1 MTFVRRKIE
10 LEFKLGK
17 GAFGEDGEPSRV
29 IVRDH
34 RVQCVVHNVFGPGMG
49 DARLRVFGLRPSV
62 LNELASLN
70 QDTAAQRQNRVIVRA
85 GDEGAALATVFE
97 GQISLSQLDMNS
109 APNVSLNII
118 AFGGLLEAV
127 KTTDATSYP
136 GSADAATILFN
147 LAQRAGLFFDN
158 SSGASR
164 ILWTPYFE
172 GSYRKQ
178 IADCA
183 RAAGFGWVIDGGT
196 LAIWPA
202 GGFRRGP
209 PVLISP
215 QTGLVGYPG
224 YSTSS
229 TGAGISVRTIF
240 NPQIRLAQQVQVE
253 SALKVANGLWTAL
266 DIQHELDAEM
276 PGGQWF
282 TSFNATPY
290 GI

>member
-29 IVRDH
+29 VVRDH
-34 RVQCVVHNVFGPGMG
+34 RVQCVVQDVIGPGMG
-49 DARLRVFGLRPSV
+49 QLRMRVFGLRPSV

-70 QDTAAQRQNRVIVRA
+70 QATEAVRANRVIVRA

-97 GQISLSQLDMNS
+97 GQISLSQLDMNA
-109 APNVSLNII
+109 APNVSLNVM
-118 AFGGLLEAV
+118 AFSGLLEAV
-127 KTTDATSYP
+127 KTAEATSYP
-136 GSADAATILFN
+136 GSADAATILLN
-147 LAQRAGLFFDN
+147 LAQRAGLFFEN
-158 SSGASR
+158 SSGASQ
-164 ILWTPYFE
+164 ILSTPYFE

-183 RAAGFGWVIDGGT
+183 RAAGFGWIIKDST

-202 GGFRRGP
+202 GGSRRGT

-215 QTGLVGYPG
+215 QSGLVGYPG
-224 YSTSS
+224 YSTSN
-229 TGAGISVRTIF
+229 TGAGVSVRTVF
-240 NPQIRLAQQVQVE
+240 NPQIQMAQQVQIE
-253 SALKVANGLWTAL
+253 SALKVANGLWTVWNIA
-266 DIQHELDAEM
+266 HEIDAEM

-282 TSFNATPY
+282 TSFDASPY
-290 GI
+290 GA